1 MRLNLE
7 ANDSTAKEDKRKEVL
22 NIIGKADSSMEVES

>member
-7 ANDSTAKEDKRKEVL
+7 ANDSTTEEKKKQEVL
-22 NIIGKADSSMEVES
+22 TIIGKADTSMMIE